1 MDVDLLRP
9 GTVPISPDTL
19 LWFEFL
25 LNPSLLKTHI
35 TKASPDPS
43 PTELMIKFMSIAA
56 EQKSEAKPADNNDT
70 NDDHTLMPSSKWT
83 CKQLALKILS
93 LKIAAYLKWDWEY
106 LQKKIPLVQQINLIQ
121 DLYYITLNLTV
132 QVPNVPEI
140 PLNNITDTGLFT
152 VVIYHRWV
160 LRAIVYKALS
170 RYLNK
175 PVTITPPNQEA
186 HFAMLAQ
193 NEEIVKKL
201 EAHVETSINTLNA
214 VLQLTNLSPKVMSFD
229 TFEMLTEHSSEIKQN
244 WDNVIT
250 ITEEE
255 FKCQINYDLGVYWIL
270 KERYPEAQKHFLSAK
285 NLYDN
290 LDKSKEMCYCHIDKD
305 TLEGFCIACDIQ
317 VEGKKPNLLHRL
329 LMSIKD
335 GYSNLI
341 KILQEDNI
349 MEEIPIVERDN
360 LELDVKGSMENGKIT
375 VNQEFLLQIQCLNM
389 VRRILAGEPILGDTA
404 NDIKMAGPKGL
415 ETLFWAYDGIIDKLT
430 ETTRTRVNQHFIYL
444 IIISEIKGLASEI
457 LKRPKY
463 SKLFNDEELE
473 EIKKEAI
480 PEELEIPKLLLTGKW
495 DDSWSA
501 NVKLKA
507 KPQRVLF
514 SLESQ
519 LISSYDPQ
527 EIRDLIV
534 EIGRHKRGPN
544 IEPMWRINN
553 HWEIPIPLQSVICSL
568 SDGFLK
574 DYAYILLAK
583 SRELAGVKDFSGSI
597 NLINIIENEIQKHFK
612 SLNDNRHYLGQGASQ
627 ASKLLKLLNWEKLL
641 IDIYHCLYYW
651 PAKGICDTQSL
662 TVQCKQCLESR
673 QATDHVIPRMEIIDN
688 CTVFLLNMSEWDY
701 LMGLEKQWSCFE
713 LASALSTIAKFKGQK
728 FPKEAWDII
737 LASISTKPSR
747 DQAQKRN
754 SSNNGANSSS
764 RDSMVS
770 FTLLRLREATVLNVT
785 ISLLARMHNILRDE
799 SSLDL
804 YAPFITHWPASI
816 PNAKQYNTRTVGEHL
831 FQLLT
836 QGLRYYPHNVPWL
849 RLLGDLNFVL
859 GYYESSMKNY
869 LLAIIVATDY
879 FSVPSR
885 GQIDDCVYRRMIK
898 CCAHLQCFTQSVVL
912 CQFLEEVDYTLAF
925 KLAGTEQKT
934 SVPNDAMDAYYE
946 CIWDTTILEYL
957 INLHSK
963 RGEHHRKQLA
973 IKVIGLLEL
982 NSNNNDEIQKEAA
995 NIRKTKFLRALS
1007 KQYLFQT

>member
-43 PTELMIKFMSIAA
+43 PTELMIKFMSIDA

-132 QVPNVPEI
+132 QVPNIPEI
-140 PLNNITDTGLFT
+140 PLNNITDT
-152 VVIYHRWV
+152 
-160 LRAIVYKALS
+160 
-170 RYLNK
+170 
-175 PVTITPPNQEA
+175 
-186 HFAMLAQ
+186 
-193 NEEIVKKL
+193 
-201 EAHVETSINTLNA
+201 
-214 VLQLTNLSPKVMSFD
+214 
-229 TFEMLTEHSSEIKQN
+229 
-244 WDNVIT
+244 
-250 ITEEE
+250 
-255 FKCQINYDLGVYWIL
+255 
-270 KERYPEAQKHFLSAK
+270 
-285 NLYDN
+285 
-290 LDKSKEMCYCHIDKD
+290 
-305 TLEGFCIACDIQ
+305 
-317 VEGKKPNLLHRL
+317 
-329 LMSIKD
+329 
-335 GYSNLI
+335 
-341 KILQEDNI
+341 
-349 MEEIPIVERDN
+349 
-360 LELDVKGSMENGKIT
+360 
-375 VNQEFLLQIQCLNM
+375 
-389 VRRILAGEPILGDTA
+389 
-404 NDIKMAGPKGL
+404 
-415 ETLFWAYDGIIDKLT
+415 
-430 ETTRTRVNQHFIYL
+430 
-444 IIISEIKGLASEI
+444 
-457 LKRPKY
+457 
-463 SKLFNDEELE
+463 
-473 EIKKEAI
+473 
-480 PEELEIPKLLLTGKW
+480 
-495 DDSWSA
+495 
-501 NVKLKA
+501 A

-544 IEPMWRINN
+544 VEPMWRINN

-597 NLINIIENEIQKHFK
+597 NLINIIENEIQKYFK

-662 TVQCKQCLESR
+662 TIQCKQCLESR
-673 QATDHVIPRMEIIDN
+673 QATDHVIPRMEIIEN

-701 LMGLEKQWSCFE
+701 LIGLEKQWSCFE

-754 SSNNGANSSS
+754 SSNSGANSSS
-764 RDSMVS
+764 RDPMTNVP

-804 YAPFITHWPASI
+804 YAPFITYWPASI

-831 FQLLT
+831 FQLVT

-849 RLLGDLNFVL
+849 RLLGDLNF
-859 GYYESSMKNY
+859 
-869 LLAIIVATDY
+869 
-879 FSVPSR
+879 
-885 GQIDDCVYRRMIK
+885 
-898 CCAHLQCFTQSVVL
+898 VVL